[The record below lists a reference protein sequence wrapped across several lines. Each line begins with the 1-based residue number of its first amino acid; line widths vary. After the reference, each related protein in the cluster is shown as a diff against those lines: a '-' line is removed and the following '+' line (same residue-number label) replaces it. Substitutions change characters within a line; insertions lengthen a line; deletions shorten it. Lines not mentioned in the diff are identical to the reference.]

1 MKKYIV
7 KWRVVETLERA
18 YYADDQTINQVLDQM
33 KDVLIDEFGV
43 NCRVYIMDVQ
53 SEDVVFPDDIP
64 F

>member
-1 MKKYIV
+1 M
-7 KWRVVETLERA
+7 VETLDRA

-53 SEDVVFPDDIP
+53 SEDVVFPDDFP